1 MKKYKLSKYNVF
13 RQFDDDTYIACN
25 LVEKIFFGLD
35 SKKYYLL
42 INNSTNL
49 EKVREIN
56 SHLFSAMQKLGI
68 IVDGDINET
77 NKIILSHR
85 EQVYNN
91 NTYRMTIMPTLDCNF
106 NCWYCYEEHP
116 KGKMSILIQKAIIK
130 LVTNIL
136 DENNPRLFSLDWFG
150 GEPLLYFND
159 LVYPISLK
167 IKREC
172 EKRNILFA
180 NGITTNGALIVKEMC
195 KKLNKIKMESYQI
208 TLDGAETF
216 HNQVKKSQTQFSE
229 YQNILNIIQYL
240 CDAINNLKLLVRIN
254 YTPKNIDSLDKIID
268 DIPQNIRDKITITF
282 QQVWQTQ
289 NESLNQKIKSV
300 IEKFILAGFKVD
312 KPNICNAFHKCYA
325 DVKNQVVISPN
336 GNVFKCTARDFIN
349 EVPDGILNANG
360 TIEWNSSYY
369 NRLCKTTIEYERC
382 IDCNLLPAC
391 WGPCSQ
397 KLMEY
402 QVGEFDK
409 ICNYSGVETTITTM
423 MNDFYITQI
432 LCKNDEN

>member
-136 DENNPRLFSLDWFG
+136 DENNLGLFSLDWFG

-159 LVYPISLK
+159 LVYPI
-167 IKREC
+167 
-172 EKRNILFA
+172 
-180 NGITTNGALIVKEMC
+180 
-195 KKLNKIKMESYQI
+195 
-208 TLDGAETF
+208 
-216 HNQVKKSQTQFSE
+216 H
-229 YQNILNIIQYL
+229 
-240 CDAINNLKLLVRIN
+240 
-254 YTPKNIDSLDKIID
+254 
-268 DIPQNIRDKITITF
+268 
-282 QQVWQTQ
+282 
-289 NESLNQKIKSV
+289 
-300 IEKFILAGFKVD
+300 
-312 KPNICNAFHKCYA
+312 
-325 DVKNQVVISPN
+325 
-336 GNVFKCTARDFIN
+336 
-349 EVPDGILNANG
+349 
-360 TIEWNSSYY
+360 
-369 NRLCKTTIEYERC
+369 
-382 IDCNLLPAC
+382 
-391 WGPCSQ
+391 
-397 KLMEY
+397 
-402 QVGEFDK
+402 
-409 ICNYSGVETTITTM
+409 
-423 MNDFYITQI
+423 
-432 LCKNDEN
+432 